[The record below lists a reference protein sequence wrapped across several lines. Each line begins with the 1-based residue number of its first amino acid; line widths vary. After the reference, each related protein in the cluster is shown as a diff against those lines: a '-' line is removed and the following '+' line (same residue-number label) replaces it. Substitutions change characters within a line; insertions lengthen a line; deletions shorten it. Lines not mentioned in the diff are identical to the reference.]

1 MFIKK
6 IELKNFQAHKDT
18 VVDFS
23 AGVNVIVGASD
34 RGKSSIIRALQL
46 VFFNRP
52 GGTAF
57 IRHGA
62 KEARVT
68 ITMDDGTVIKR
79 VRTASKNYYQI
90 DEQEPL
96 KAPGRDVP
104 PEVLAICP
112 MQEINFQGQHDSPF
126 MLSETAGECGRML
139 NKCVDLTVIDRVL
152 SDLNTKKRNASN
164 SLQKALENIK
174 EQKED
179 CEKYARVPQM
189 KAAATE
195 LQDMLDFLTD
205 LSTNATAAE
214 ARIEAV
220 DAAQAAADAVP
231 DTTEARE
238 ELDALVQAAAAV
250 AKLRSSEEEL
260 HRTIRL
266 VVDASTDLRE
276 LQENEVEAKAV
287 LAELMGDACPL
298 CGAPIEN
305 GEEHA

>member
-1 MFIKK
+1 MHIKK

-68 ITMDDGTVIKR
+68 VTMDDGTQIHR
-79 VRTASKNYYQI
+79 VRTLSKNYYQI

-104 PEVLAICP
+104 PEILAICP

-139 NKCVDLTVIDRVL
+139 NKCVDLTIIDKVL
-152 SDLNTKKRNASN
+152 SDLNTKKRNAAN
-164 SLQKALENIK
+164 ALQAASRSIE
-174 EQKED
+174 EQETE

-189 KAAATE
+189 KEYADRIQTRLEALMVVGQTEERTAATIASVIAAQEALAALPDPRGALLVIDE
-195 LQDMLDFLTD
+195 L
-205 LSTNATAAE
+205 AKRAE
-214 ARIEAV
+214 AI
-220 DAAQAAADAVP
+220 
-231 DTTEARE
+231 
-238 ELDALVQAAAAV
+238 
-250 AKLRSSEEEL
+250 AKLKCTEEEL
-260 HRTIRL
+260 HIAIQKIADNNEDIEAL
-266 VVDASTDLRE
+266 NKAEAE
-276 LQENEVEAKAV
+276 LQEALDEVI
-287 LAELMGDACPL
+287 GDECPL
-298 CGAPIEN
+298 CGAPIE
-305 GEEHA
+305 GGKEHA